1 MIDFKIS
8 GATPKSGKAICV
20 SCKHAAIVLGQNC
33 EERILCGGGVFPP
46 SGIVTF
52 KVAQCGAYHPMNM
65 SWKHEMEAMAWIVQ
79 ARRRGPTGFQ
89 KPEEGEMEVT
99 IKPPS
104 GGGYQATPDETG
116 SE

>member
-1 MIDFKIS
+1 MIDFRIS
-8 GATPKSGKAICV
+8 GLRRIGKAICV

-33 EERILCGGGVFPP
+33 EERICAARCFH